1 MNINEHQDQ
10 RYTRGDNNGR
20 DLYLLGVNVLV
31 SSNLSIDS
39 LLCIRFQTS
48 VFVLCLVSNMAT
60 NKKNTEKQF

>member
-31 SSNLSIDS
+31 YTLPRVRLQFSIV
-39 LLCIRFQTS
+39 IKS
-48 VFVLCLVSNMAT
+48 VLGKSKGLR
-60 NKKNTEKQF
+60 

>member
-31 SSNLSIDS
+31 FLFVFCLKCSEYKPRITEPHFSRELRKSEPQENVPDS
-39 LLCIRFQTS
+39 
-48 VFVLCLVSNMAT
+48 
-60 NKKNTEKQF
+60 